1 MGTNIIF
8 GEISFIT
15 QAVGAVL
22 QMAVSMDYAIF
33 LLHRYHHYQE
43 EGFSTEDAMRKAMT
57 KAFSSI
63 TASCATTVLG
73 FLALVFMRFK
83 IGPDLG
89 IVLAKGVLFS
99 LISVIFFL
107 PAVIL
112 ASNRLIEKTSH
123 RSLLP
128 SFAWLGRF
136 ARAIR
141 VPILI
146 LALIVTIP
154 LFMAQRSNNFL
165 YGMDQYEQGSREE
178 RDRAMITEAFGEQAQ
193 MVLLVPKGDREK
205 EAALAQ
211 RLRDIPEVTSV
222 ISYSSMVGVSIPPDM
237 LAPEQRDPVLFR

>member
-1 MGTNIIF
+1 MHDG
-8 GEISFIT
+8 S
-15 QAVGAVL
+15 V
-22 QMAVSMDYAIF
+22 
-33 LLHRYHHYQE
+33 
-43 EGFSTEDAMRKAMT
+43 
-57 KAFSSI
+57 
-63 TASCATTVLG
+63 
-73 FLALVFMRFK
+73 LALVFMRFK

-89 IVLAKGVLFS
+89 IVLAKGVHFS

-107 PAVIL
+107 PDVIL

-193 MVLLVPKGDREK
+193 MVLLVPKGIAK
-205 EAALAQ
+205 EAAGS
-211 RLRDIPEVTSV
+211 RLRDIGHVGYLVLSWSV
-222 ISYSSMVGVSIPPDM
+222 SVFRRICS
-237 LAPEQRDPVLFR
+237 LREQRDRSFPITTVG

>member
-1 MGTNIIF
+1 
-8 GEISFIT
+8 
-15 QAVGAVL
+15 
-22 QMAVSMDYAIF
+22 
-33 LLHRYHHYQE
+33 
-43 EGFSTEDAMRKAMT
+43 MRKAMT
-57 KAFSSI
+57 KACSSI

-205 EAALAQ
+205 AALAQ
-211 RLRDIPEVTSV
+211 GCVIFPRSRRLSRIHRWSV
-222 ISYSSMVGVSIPPDM
+222 SAFRRICSLRNSATRSFPITTVG
-237 LAPEQRDPVLFR
+237 